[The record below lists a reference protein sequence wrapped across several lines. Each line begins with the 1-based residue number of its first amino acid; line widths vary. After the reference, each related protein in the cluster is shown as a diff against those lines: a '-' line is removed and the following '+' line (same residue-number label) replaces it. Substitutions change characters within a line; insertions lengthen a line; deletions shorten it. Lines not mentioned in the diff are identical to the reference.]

1 MKTGLRISHNNGR
14 RMSPIQAR
22 IDNIVKFM
30 GDYIY
35 YRKRRHSHSVALR
48 MVRNTL

>member
-1 MKTGLRISHNNGR
+1 MKTGLRISHSNTSR
-14 RMSPIQAR
+14 TSPIQAR
-22 IDNIVKFM
+22 VDKIAKFI

>member
-1 MKTGLRISHNNGR
+1 MRTGLRISHSNSR
-14 RMSPIQAR
+14 RVNPMQAHVEK
-22 IDNIVKFM
+22 IGKFI
-30 GDYIY
+30 GDYLY